1 MELNFNK
8 IQLPSFSLT
17 GAPAEERQQQPL
29 LRTPGNV
36 TFTPNGG
43 VAIPLTAR
51 RAAHADWSSKRVGEW
66 LVEER
71 TAEVGQLREQHF
83 PVRGLARHRGN

>member
-8 IQLPSFSLT
+8 IQLPSFAALT

-29 LRTPGNV
+29 LRTPRNA

-66 LVEER
+66 LVSMSLGEY
-71 TAEVGQLREQHF
+71 AELLMLTEI
-83 PVRGLARHRGN
+83 LAIY